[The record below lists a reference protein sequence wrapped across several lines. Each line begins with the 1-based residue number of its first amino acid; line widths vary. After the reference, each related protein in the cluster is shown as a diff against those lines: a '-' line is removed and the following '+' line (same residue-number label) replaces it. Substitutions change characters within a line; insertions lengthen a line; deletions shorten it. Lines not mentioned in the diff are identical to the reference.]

1 MLPQK
6 IRHQPRGGMNPVVVV
21 IPIYKSNFTAYEQI
35 AFVQCLKVLGKYSI
49 QIVKP
54 QSLDLQFLT
63 EVRPQLQFESFD
75 DSYFESVQTYNRL
88 MLSTEFYERFASY
101 EYILIYQLDAFVF
114 RDELL
119 EWCQKGY
126 DYIGAP
132 WRLERDF
139 SSVTDKLIFSLK
151 KQLAIW
157 FDLRDKNRNNQ
168 PLDVILKMTVGNGGF
183 SLRKVQKMLD
193 IVRSQ
198 RPTIERYLAGK
209 GSFYNEDVFFCIE
222 MNRYIQRVRVP
233 HWREALR
240 FAVEDK
246 PSKSFELNGRQLPFG
261 CHAWDIHELE
271 FWKEKFSQ
279 LGYTL

>member
-1 MLPQK
+1 
-6 IRHQPRGGMNPVVVV
+6 MNPVVVV